1 MPPTAV
7 VTGAFSYIGH
17 AAASSLMRRGW
28 QVRTLT
34 NRATPL
40 NSLDAVVERAPL
52 QFEDIDALVSFMR
65 GARVFVNTYWIRYPL
80 RGLTFDEAVVNS
92 AVLLAA
98 ARTAGVRRIVH
109 VSVSRPS
116 AEPPLDYYAG
126 KARVEAIVGGLGV
139 PHTIVR
145 PTLVIGP
152 GDILVNNIAW
162 LLRRLPVFAMPGS
175 GGYRLQ
181 PVWIGDVGE
190 ILADAAESDGSFTI
204 DAAGPDVI
212 TFDAL
217 VRTVA
222 QAIDRPRPIVHVRP
236 WLALFALR
244 LIGLGVRDV
253 VLSRQEL
260 EGLMAERLVSAEP
273 PRGTTA
279 VDARLAALGAQL
291 GRRYASEARRHFKR
305 GS

>member
-17 AAASSLMRRGW
+17 AAASSLLRRGW
-28 QVRTLT
+28 EVRTLT

-40 NSLDAVVERAPL
+40 QALDARVERAPL
-52 QFEDIDALVSFMR
+52 QFEDLDALVRFM
-65 GARVFVNTYWIRYPL
+65 GEARVFVNTYWIRYPR
-80 RGLTFDEAVVNS
+80 RGLTFDEAVTNS

-109 VSVSRPS
+109 VSVSQPS
-116 AEPPLDYYAG
+116 ADSPLAYYAG

-139 PHTIVR
+139 PHAIVR
-145 PTLVIGP
+145 PTLVVGP

-162 LLRRLPVFAMPGS
+162 FLRRFPVFAMPGS

-190 ILADAAESDGSFTI
+190 ILADAAEAEGTSVI
-204 DAAGPDVI
+204 DAAGPEVL
-212 TFDAL
+212 TFDTL
-217 VRTVA
+217 VQTVA
-222 QAIDRPRPIVHVRP
+222 QAIVRPRPIVRVPP
-236 WLALFALR
+236 WLALTALR
-244 LIGLGVRDV
+244 LVGLAVGDV

-260 EGLMAERLVSAEP
+260 EGLMAERLVSTEP

-279 VDARLAALGAQL
+279 VGARLASLGTEL
-291 GRRYASEARRHFKR
+291 GRHYASETRRHFKR
-305 GS
+305 G